1 MLLWLGHAGEVC
13 LFLCLG
19 AGVCA
24 GVWRLLAAGGGG
36 EEMEVMGIIGA
47 VEQERRWRVHVG
59 ERRKGG
65 SGRVVLILVLIL
77 LLAEGMCMYV
87 WLSRPRVSLVS
98 PGIVTATG
106 GISSWKLALAL
117 DEFNC
122 SIALTYLADPKASPR
137 VSVC

>member
-1 MLLWLGHAGEVC
+1 VAVAGCRWRWRRDGSDGNYWGGGAGE
-13 LFLCLG
+13 
-19 AGVCA
+19 
-24 GVWRLLAAGGGG
+24 
-36 EEMEVMGIIGA
+36 EVESA
-47 VEQERRWRVHVG
+47 CG

-87 WLSRPRVSLVS
+87 WLSLPRVSLVS

>member
-47 VEQERRWRVHVG
+47 VEEERRWRVHVG
-59 ERRKGG
+59 ERRRAG

-87 WLSRPRVSLVS
+87 WLSLPRVSLVS
-98 PGIVTATG
+98 PASSQPQEASYLGSWHWHWHLTSLIV
-106 GISSWKLALAL
+106 
-117 DEFNC
+117 
-122 SIALTYLADPKASPR
+122 P
-137 VSVC
+137 